1 MYKALQTLLLC
12 VITIGL
18 FTSAGMPDRKFDR
31 ICKKA
36 GYVYIPSGAT
46 IVDGKTVTIQGFY
59 MSAGEITNEQYRVF
73 LDSLTARGDSS
84 KLKDAAVHSE
94 KWRLPNSSMEAI
106 EQQYF
111 YHAAFDHYPVVNIS
125 QEGARLYC
133 AWLEEQLKAKGL
145 QVKVRLPLKSEW
157 VMAARGGH
165 SGNIY
170 PWSGDHLRDSKGL
183 YLANYK
189 TEKSADD
196 GGYLTTISK
205 SYKPNDYGLFNM
217 AGNVSEWIS
226 DTGTAL
232 GGNWWSEP
240 EFLKID
246 AQPEFP
252 MASDPTPFI
261 GFRPV
266 FTAVTQ

>member
-1 MYKALQTLLLC
+1 MVLTVRTLLLC
-12 VITIGL
+12 LITFTL
-18 FTSAGMPDRKFDR
+18 FTAAELPDRKVNR

-36 GYVYIPSGAT
+36 GFVYIPSGAT
-46 IVDGKTVTIQGFY
+46 IVDGKSVTIQGFY
-59 MSAGEITNEQYRVF
+59 MSAGEITNEQYRAF
-73 LDSLTARGDSS
+73 LDTLTARGDSI
-84 KLKDAAVHSE
+84 KLLDAAVHSE
-94 KWRLPNSSMEAI
+94 KWQLPNSSMDDI
-106 EQQYF
+106 EKQYF
-111 YHAAFDHYPVVNIS
+111 THPAFDHYPVVNIS
-125 QEGARLYC
+125 QAGARLYC
-133 AWLEEQLKAKGL
+133 AWLEEQLQAKGI

-165 SGNIY
+165 SGNMY
-170 PWSGDHLRDSKGL
+170 PWTGNQLRDSKGL

-226 DTGTAL
+226 DTGTCI

-240 EFLKID
+240 QYLKID
-246 AQPEFP
+246 APSEFP
-252 MASDPTPFI
+252 MASDPSPFI

-266 FTAVTQ
+266 FTMEMQ